1 MKEAVDLNGIRIIAV
16 SGKIGAGSTTLA
28 RHLAKQ
34 LCWKHIEGG
43 EIFWEAVR
51 KKMDLDPKET
61 NLRPDEEDELF
72 DKQLKNILHHD
83 QHIVL
88 ETKLAGFNAQTIE
101 GVFKILVIC
110 EDKEGVDQVGIR
122 IDRLVNRE
130 KIPVEDAKEEVV
142 EREKND
148 IEKWRKLYVNGDP
161 NWVYWN
167 KGYYDLVI
175 NTYNHNQ
182 DEAFELSL
190 KALGYKN
197 PVIISE

>member
-1 MKEAVDLNGIRIIAV
+1 MKEPVQLPNTRIIAV

-28 RHLAKQ
+28 RHIAKT
-34 LCWKHIEGG
+34 LSWKHIEGG

-51 KKMDLDPKET
+51 KRMDLDPKET

-72 DKQLKNILHHD
+72 DKQLKNILRHD

-88 ETKLAGFNAQTIE
+88 ETKLAGFNAYGID

-110 EDKEGVDQVGIR
+110 EDKEGVDQMGIR

-130 KIPVEDAKEEVV
+130 KIPVEEAKEEVV

-148 IEKWRKLYVNGDP
+148 IEKWRKLYANGDP

-167 KGYYDLVI
+167 KEYYDLVI
-175 NTYNHNQ
+175 NTYNLNQ
-182 DEAFELSL
+182 DEAFE
-190 KALGYKN
+190 KALNAIGYKGLDRM
-197 PVIISE
+197 VE